1 MTFKIVKKKD
11 IDSKLISLTKK
22 RDIKEDK
29 KDNAFYEHTQTNL
42 R

>member
-1 MTFKIVKKKD
+1 MAFKIVKKKD

-22 RDIKEDK
+22 DIKEDK
-29 KDNAFYEHTQTNL
+29 KDNAFYEQAQTNL